1 MPAASEAP
9 DAFAQHVPL
18 PVTLNP
24 ELPAAGSRNSVSSRF
39 PAPGS
44 LTSGE
49 PHGPLSW
56 RELLG
61 ER

>member
-1 MPAASEAP
+1 MPASEAP
-9 DAFAQHVPL
+9 DPVAEHAPL
-18 PVTLNP
+18 PVTLRL
-24 ELPAAGSRNSVSSRF
+24 ELEAAGLLNSSSCSRF
-39 PAPGS
+39 PAPCCLG
-44 LTSGE
+44 SGE